1 MPRFEEEN
9 IVMKTRP
16 IFFSISRIQFVA
28 LVGFTLFSINARAQ
42 STQTFLVAAPSEAP
56 ALVKD
61 DVDNFISFSPVNV
74 EGKVY
79 LRWMVK
85 NDRKDGVYIIERSND
100 GTNFESLGF
109 KDRVGSD
116 KNIKLFYSWIDVAP
130 PTDEAHYRIMQVGVD
145 RTYTY
150 SDVVR
155 VKTGAAPTVGGN
167 ASNK

>member
-1 MPRFEEEN
+1 MPRFGEEN

-16 IFFSISRIQFVA
+16 IFRSISRFQFVA
-28 LVGFTLFSINARAQ
+28 LIGIALFSINVHAQ
-42 STQTFLVAAPSEAP
+42 TTQTFVVAAPSEVP

-79 LRWMVK
+79 LRWMVQS
-85 NDRKDGVYIIERSND
+85 DRKDGVYIVERSND
-100 GTNFESLGF
+100 GTNFEALGF

-116 KNIKLFYSWIDVAP
+116 KNMKLFYSWIDVAP
-130 PTDEAHYRIMQVGVD
+130 PADEAHYRIMQVGVD
-145 RTYTY
+145 RTFTY

>member
-1 MPRFEEEN
+1 
-9 IVMKTRP
+9 MKTRP
-16 IFFSISRIQFVA
+16 IFLSKSSFQFVA
-28 LVGFTLFSINARAQ
+28 LIGIALISMNVHAQ
-42 STQTFLVAAPSEAP
+42 TTQTFVVAAPSEAP
-56 ALVKD
+56 ALIKD
-61 DVDNFISFSPVNV
+61 NVDNFISFSPVNV

-79 LRWMVK
+79 LRWMIR
-85 NDRKDGVYIIERSND
+85 NDRKDGVYIVERSKD

-130 PTDEAHYRIMQVGVD
+130 PSEEAHYRIMQVGVD

>member
-1 MPRFEEEN
+1 MPRFAEEN

-16 IFFSISRIQFVA
+16 IFLSISRFQFVVFFGIA
-28 LVGFTLFSINARAQ
+28 LFSINTHAQ
-42 STQTFLVAAPSEAP
+42 TTQTFVVAAPSEAP
-56 ALVKD
+56 ALIKD

-79 LRWMVK
+79 LRWMVR
-85 NDRKDGVYIIERSND
+85 NDRKDGVYIIERSDD

-145 RTYTY
+145 RTFNY

>member
-1 MPRFEEEN
+1 
-9 IVMKTRP
+9 MKTRP
-16 IFFSISRIQFVA
+16 IFFSTSRFQLIVFIGIV
-28 LVGFTLFSINARAQ
+28 FFSINVQAQ
-42 STQTFLVAAPSEAP
+42 STQTFVVAAPSEAP
-56 ALVKD
+56 ALIKD

-79 LRWMVK
+79 LRWMVR
-85 NDRKDGVYIIERSND
+85 NDRKDGVYIVERSND

-116 KNIKLFYSWIDVAP
+116 KNMKLFYSWIDVAP
-130 PTDEAHYRIMQVGVD
+130 PVDEAHYRIMQVGVD

>member
-1 MPRFEEEN
+1 
-9 IVMKTRP
+9 MKTRP
-16 IFFSISRIQFVA
+16 IFLSKSIFQFVA
-28 LVGFTLFSINARAQ
+28 LIGIALISINVHAQ
-42 STQTFLVAAPSEAP
+42 TTQTFVVAAPSETP

-79 LRWMVK
+79 LRWMVR
-85 NDRKDGVYIIERSND
+85 NDRKDGVYIVERSND

-130 PTDEAHYRIMQVGVD
+130 PSEEAHYRIMQVGVD

>member
-1 MPRFEEEN
+1 MPRFVEEN

-16 IFFSISRIQFVA
+16 IFFSISRFQVVA
-28 LVGFTLFSINARAQ
+28 LLGITLFSINANAQ
-42 STQTFLVAAPSEAP
+42 TTQTFVVAAPSEAP
-56 ALVKD
+56 ALIKD
-61 DVDNFISFSPVNV
+61 AVDNFISFSPVNV

-79 LRWMVK
+79 LRWMVR
-85 NDRKDGVYIIERSND
+85 NDRKDGVYIVERSND

-130 PTDEAHYRIMQVGVD
+130 PAEEAHYRIMQVGVD

>member
-1 MPRFEEEN
+1 
-9 IVMKTRP
+9 MKNKPFFLSTIHFQFFVLIG
-16 IFFSISRIQFVA
+16 IF
-28 LVGFTLFSINARAQ
+28 LFSINAQAQ
-42 STQTFLVAAPSEAP
+42 TAQTFVVAASSEAP
-56 ALVKD
+56 ALIKD
-61 DVDNFISFSPVNV
+61 EVDNFISFSPVNV

-79 LRWMVK
+79 LRWMVR
-85 NDRKDGVYIIERSND
+85 NDRKDGVYIIERSDD

>member
-1 MPRFEEEN
+1 MLRFGEEN

-16 IFFSISRIQFVA
+16 IFLSTSRLQLIVLIGIIF
-28 LVGFTLFSINARAQ
+28 FSINVQAQ
-42 STQTFLVAAPSEAP
+42 TTQTFVVAAPSEAP
-56 ALVKD
+56 ALIKD

-79 LRWMVK
+79 LRWMVR

-116 KNIKLFYSWIDVAP
+116 KNMKLFYSWIDVAP
-130 PTDEAHYRIMQVGVD
+130 PADEAHYRIMQVGVD
-145 RTYTY
+145 RTFNY

>member
-1 MPRFEEEN
+1 MPRFVEEN

-16 IFFSISRIQFVA
+16 IFLSTSRSQLIVLIGIIF
-28 LVGFTLFSINARAQ
+28 FSINVQAQ
-42 STQTFLVAAPSEAP
+42 TTQTFVVAAPSEAS
-56 ALVKD
+56 ALIKD

-79 LRWMVK
+79 LRWMVR
-85 NDRKDGVYIIERSND
+85 NDRKDGVYIIERSSD

-116 KNIKLFYSWIDVAP
+116 KNMKLFYSWIDVAP
-130 PTDEAHYRIMQVGVD
+130 PADEAHYRIMQVGVD

>member
-1 MPRFEEEN
+1 MPRFDEEN

-16 IFFSISRIQFVA
+16 IFLSKSRFQFVA
-28 LVGFTLFSINARAQ
+28 LIGILLISINVHAQ
-42 STQTFLVAAPSEAP
+42 TSQTFVVAAPSEAP

-79 LRWMVK
+79 LRWMVR
-85 NDRKDGVYIIERSND
+85 NDRKDGVYIIERSKD

-109 KDRVGSD
+109 KDRVESD
-116 KNIKLFYSWIDVAP
+116 KDIKLFYSWIDVAP
-130 PTDEAHYRIMQVGVD
+130 PADEAHYRIMQVGVD

>member
-16 IFFSISRIQFVA
+16 IFFSISRFRFVA
-28 LVGFTLFSINARAQ
+28 LVGITLFSIKTHAQ
-42 STQTFLVAAPSEAP
+42 STQTFVVATPSEAP
-56 ALVKD
+56 ALIKD
-61 DVDNFISFSPVNV
+61 EVDNFISFSPVNV

-79 LRWMVK
+79 LRWMVR

>member
-1 MPRFEEEN
+1 
-9 IVMKTRP
+9 MKTRP
-16 IFFSISRIQFVA
+16 IFLSNPRFQFVA
-28 LVGFTLFSINARAQ
+28 LIGIALISMNVHAQ
-42 STQTFLVAAPSEAP
+42 TTKTFVVAASSEAP
-56 ALVKD
+56 ALIKD

-79 LRWMVK
+79 LRWMVR
-85 NDRKDGVYIIERSND
+85 NDRKDGVYIVERSDD

-130 PTDEAHYRIMQVGVD
+130 PSEEAHYRIMQVGVD

-155 VKTGAAPTVGGN
+155 VKIGAAPTVGGN

>member
-1 MPRFEEEN
+1 
-9 IVMKTRP
+9 MKTRP
-16 IFFSISRIQFVA
+16 IFLSNPRFQFVA
-28 LVGFTLFSINARAQ
+28 LIGIALISMNVHAQ
-42 STQTFLVAAPSEAP
+42 TTKTFVVAASSEAP
-56 ALVKD
+56 ALIKD

-79 LRWMVK
+79 LRWMVR
-85 NDRKDGVYIIERSND
+85 NDRKDGVYIVERSDD

>member
-1 MPRFEEEN
+1 
-9 IVMKTRP
+9 MKTRP
-16 IFFSISRIQFVA
+16 IFLSNPRFKFVA
-28 LVGFTLFSINARAQ
+28 LIGIALISMNVNAQ
-42 STQTFLVAAPSEAP
+42 TTQTFVVAAPSEAP
-56 ALVKD
+56 ALIKD
-61 DVDNFISFSPVNV
+61 AVDNFISFSPVNV

-79 LRWMVK
+79 LRWMVQ
-85 NDRKDGVYIIERSND
+85 NDQKDGVYIIERSND

-116 KNIKLFYSWIDVAP
+116 KKIKLFYSWIDVAP
-130 PTDEAHYRIMQVGVD
+130 PAEEAHYRIMQVGVD

>member
-1 MPRFEEEN
+1 
-9 IVMKTRP
+9 MKTRP
-16 IFFSISRIQFVA
+16 IFLSKSSFQFVA
-28 LVGFTLFSINARAQ
+28 LLGIALISMNVHAQ
-42 STQTFLVAAPSEAP
+42 NTQTFVVAAPSEAP

-79 LRWMVK
+79 LRWMVR
-85 NDRKDGVYIIERSND
+85 NDRKDGVYIVERSKD

-130 PTDEAHYRIMQVGVD
+130 PSEEAHYRIMQVGVD

-155 VKTGAAPTVGGN
+155 VKTGAAPTIGGN

>member
-1 MPRFEEEN
+1 
-9 IVMKTRP
+9 MKTRP
-16 IFFSISRIQFVA
+16 IFLSKSRFQFVA
-28 LVGFTLFSINARAQ
+28 LTGIVLFSMNVHAQ
-42 STQTFLVAAPSEAP
+42 TTQKFVVAAPSETP
-56 ALVKD
+56 SLVKD

-79 LRWMVK
+79 LRWMVR

-116 KNIKLFYSWIDVAP
+116 KDIKLFYSWIDVAP
-130 PTDEAHYRIMQVGVD
+130 PSVEAHYRIMQVGVD

-155 VKTGAAPTVGGN
+155 VKTGAASTVGGN

>member
-1 MPRFEEEN
+1 
-9 IVMKTRP
+9 MKTRP
-16 IFFSISRIQFVA
+16 IFLSNPRFQFVA
-28 LVGFTLFSINARAQ
+28 LIGIALISMNVHAQ
-42 STQTFLVAAPSEAP
+42 TTQTFVVAAPSEAP
-56 ALVKD
+56 ALIKD

-79 LRWMVK
+79 LRWMVR

-100 GTNFESLGF
+100 GTIFESLGF

-130 PTDEAHYRIMQVGVD
+130 PSEEAHYRIMQVGVD

>member
-1 MPRFEEEN
+1 
-9 IVMKTRP
+9 MKTRP
-16 IFFSISRIQFVA
+16 IFLSNPRFQFVA
-28 LVGFTLFSINARAQ
+28 LIGIALISMNAHAQ
-42 STQTFLVAAPSEAP
+42 TTQTFVVEEPSEAP
-56 ALVKD
+56 ALIKD
-61 DVDNFISFSPVNV
+61 DVDNFVSFSPVNV

-79 LRWMVK
+79 LRWMVR
-85 NDRKDGVYIIERSND
+85 NDRKDGVYIVERSKD

-130 PTDEAHYRIMQVGVD
+130 PSEEAHYRIMQVGVD

-155 VKTGAAPTVGGN
+155 VKTGVAPTVGGN

>member
-9 IVMKTRP
+9 IVMKNRP
-16 IFFSISRIQFVA
+16 IFLSISRFQF
-28 LVGFTLFSINARAQ
+28 LTLIGIILFSINVHAQ
-42 STQTFLVAAPSEAP
+42 TTQTFVVADPTNAPE
-56 ALVKD
+56 LIKD
-61 DVDNFISFSPVNV
+61 EVDNFISFSPVNV

-85 NDRKDGVYIIERSND
+85 NDQKDGVYIIERSDD

-109 KDRVGSD
+109 KDRVRSD

-130 PTDEAHYRIMQVGVD
+130 PAEEAHYRIMQVGVD

-167 ASNK
+167 AINK

>member
-1 MPRFEEEN
+1 MPRFGEEN

-16 IFFSISRIQFVA
+16 IFLSTSRFQFIVIIGI
-28 LVGFTLFSINARAQ
+28 VLFSINVHAQ
-42 STQTFLVAAPSEAP
+42 TTQTFVVAAPSEVP

-79 LRWMVK
+79 LRWMVR
-85 NDRKDGVYIIERSND
+85 NDRKDGVYIIEGSND

-150 SDVVR
+150 SNVVR
-155 VKTGAAPTVGGN
+155 VKTGVAPTVGGN
-167 ASNK
+167 AINK

>member
-1 MPRFEEEN
+1 MPRFGEEN

-16 IFFSISRIQFVA
+16 IFLSTSRFQFIV
-28 LVGFTLFSINARAQ
+28 LIGIVFFSINIHAQ
-42 STQTFLVAAPSEAP
+42 NTQTFVVAAPSDSP
-56 ALVKD
+56 ALIKD

-79 LRWMVK
+79 LRWMVR
-85 NDRKDGVYIIERSND
+85 NDRKDGVYIIERSDD

-130 PTDEAHYRIMQVGVD
+130 PAEEAHYRIMQVGVD

-167 ASNK
+167 AINK

>member
-1 MPRFEEEN
+1 MPRFGEEN

-16 IFFSISRIQFVA
+16 IFLSTSRLQLIVLIGIIF
-28 LVGFTLFSINARAQ
+28 FSINVQAQ
-42 STQTFLVAAPSEAP
+42 TTQTFVVAAPSEAP
-56 ALVKD
+56 ALIKD

-79 LRWMVK
+79 LRWMVR

-116 KNIKLFYSWIDVAP
+116 KNMKLFYSWIDVAP
-130 PTDEAHYRIMQVGVD
+130 PADEAHYRIMQVGVD
-145 RTYTY
+145 RTFNY

>member
-1 MPRFEEEN
+1 
-9 IVMKTRP
+9 MKTRP
-16 IFFSISRIQFVA
+16 IFFSTSRFQFVVLIGIA
-28 LVGFTLFSINARAQ
+28 LFSVDAHAQ
-42 STQTFLVAAPSEAP
+42 TTQTFVVAAPSEAP
-56 ALVKD
+56 TLIKD

-79 LRWMVK
+79 LRWMVR
-85 NDRKDGVYIIERSND
+85 NDRKDGVYIIERSDD

-130 PTDEAHYRIMQVGVD
+130 PAEEAHYRIMQVGVD

>member
-1 MPRFEEEN
+1 MPRFGEEN

-16 IFFSISRIQFVA
+16 IFLSISRLQFIA
-28 LVGFTLFSINARAQ
+28 LIGIVLFSINVHAQ
-42 STQTFLVAAPSEAP
+42 TTQTFVVAAPSEAP

-79 LRWMVK
+79 LRWMVR

-155 VKTGAAPTVGGN
+155 VKTGVAPTVGGN

>member
-1 MPRFEEEN
+1 MPRFREEN

-16 IFFSISRIQFVA
+16 IFLSTSRFQFIV
-28 LVGFTLFSINARAQ
+28 LIGIVFFSINIHAQ
-42 STQTFLVAAPSEAP
+42 NTQSFVVATPSDSP
-56 ALVKD
+56 ALIKD

-79 LRWMVK
+79 LRWMVR
-85 NDRKDGVYIIERSND
+85 NDRKDGVYIIERSDD

-130 PTDEAHYRIMQVGVD
+130 PAEEAHYRIMQVGVD

-167 ASNK
+167 AINK